1 MSTTIDARELQ
12 AYSSIMDINA
22 VIKFYGSQSALAA
35 ACQVERQ
42 VVWNWQNRKAIP
54 AARQL
59 QIAELTQ
66 GKFKP
71 DRRPWE

>member
-1 MSTTIDARELQ
+1 
-12 AYSSIMDINA
+12 MDIQK
-22 VIKFYGSQSALAA
+22 VIEHYGSQTALAN
-35 ACQVERQ
+35 ACQVDRQ
-42 VVWNWQNRKAIP
+42 VVWNWQKRKAIP

>member
-1 MSTTIDARELQ
+1 
-12 AYSSIMDINA
+12 MDIIK
-22 VIKFYGSQSALAA
+22 VIQHYGSQAALAD
-35 ACQVERQ
+35 ACKVDRQ
-42 VVWNWQNRKAIP
+42 VVWNWKLRGAIP

>member
-1 MSTTIDARELQ
+1 
-12 AYSSIMDINA
+12 MDINA

-35 ACQVERQ
+35 ACQVKRQ
-42 VVWNWQNRKAIP
+42 AVWNWQERKTIP